1 MTTLREATESGV
13 DYWQFF
19 VLVEGKQIL
28 APGRKVRHVYYS
40 ASTDLMTIGRLS
52 APASLEAVAEG
63 NGFCRFELGDGR
75 LTVWPTKEECH
86 DRE

>member
-1 MTTLREATESGV
+1 MTLKEATENGV

-19 VLVEGKQIL
+19 VLVEGQQIL
-28 APGRKVRHVYYS
+28 APGKPVRRVHYS
-40 ASTDLMTIGRLS
+40 ASTDSMTIGRLS
-52 APASLEAVAEG
+52 APASLESIAEG
-63 NGFCRFELGDGR
+63 DGWYRFELGDGR